1 LVYDLPMI
9 FGAIIS
15 KKLATLKDIQ
25 TFYTYEDC
33 LDLLD
38 IVLVDVHN
46 ENIML
51 EDIENGK

>member
-1 LVYDLPMI
+1 MI